1 MKDFCDKEGDLQ
13 VISFSSVIKQV
24 FVFCFFW
31 EGGGGGCMQAHKMLE
46 GVRGVCL
53 YADTASQDLYA
64 LLT

>member
-1 MKDFCDKEGDLQ
+1 
-13 VISFSSVIKQV
+13 
-24 FVFCFFW
+24 
-31 EGGGGGCMQAHKMLE
+31 MQAHKMLE